1 MRLSR
6 KKVMGMPDYRHA
18 LIIILVMGLI
28 TLATRILPVLI
39 FGRGEK
45 VPDYIMYLGRV
56 VPYTA
61 MGLLIV
67 YCLRD
72 VPVLEAPHALP
83 EAISLAVVVLT
94 YLWKRNSIL
103 SVVIGTVLYM
113 VLVQMVF

>member
-1 MRLSR
+1 MI
-6 KKVMGMPDYRHA
+6 VIA
-18 LIIILVMGLI
+18 VMGLAV
-28 TLATRILPVLI
+28 LATRIVPVLI

-45 VPDYIMYLGRV
+45 VPEFILYLGRV

-72 VPVLEAPHALP
+72 MPLLEAPYGLP
-83 EAISLAVVVLT
+83 EIISLAVVTGT
-94 YLWKRNSIL
+94 YLWKRNTIL

-113 VLVQMVF
+113 FLVQSIF

>member
-1 MRLSR
+1 MT
-6 KKVMGMPDYRHA
+6 DIHA
-18 LIIILVMGLI
+18 MLIILVIGLA
-28 TLATRILPVLI
+28 TLLTRILPVLI

-45 VPDYIMYLGRV
+45 VPGYIVYLGKV

-72 VPVLEAPHALP
+72 VSFLEGSHGLP
-83 EAISLAVVVLT
+83 EIIALAVVSIS
-94 YLWKRNSIL
+94 YIWKKNAIL

-113 VLVQMVF
+113 FLLQMVF

>member
-1 MRLSR
+1 
-6 KKVMGMPDYRHA
+6 MPDMRHA
-18 LIIILVMGLI
+18 MIIILVMGLM

-45 VPDYIMYLGRV
+45 VPDYILYLGKV

-72 VPVLEAPHALP
+72 VQVTESPHALP
-83 EAISLAVVVLT
+83 ELISITAVTLT
-94 YLWKRNSIL
+94 YLWKRNTIL
-103 SVVIGTVLYM
+103 SVVVGTVLYM
-113 VLVQMVF
+113 ILIQKVF

>member
-1 MRLSR
+1 
-6 KKVMGMPDYRHA
+6 MPDVRHA
-18 LIIILVMGLI
+18 MIIILVMGLM

-45 VPDYIMYLGRV
+45 VPDYILYLGKV

-72 VPVLEAPHALP
+72 VQVTESPHALP
-83 EAISLAVVVLT
+83 ELISITAVTLT
-94 YLWKRNSIL
+94 YLWKRNTIL
-103 SVVIGTVLYM
+103 SVVVGTVLYM
-113 VLVQMVF
+113 ILIQKVF

>member
-1 MRLSR
+1 MI
-6 KKVMGMPDYRHA
+6 VIA
-18 LIIILVMGLI
+18 VMGLAV
-28 TLATRILPVLI
+28 LATRIVPVLI

-45 VPDYIMYLGRV
+45 VPEFILYLGRV

-72 VPVLEAPHALP
+72 MPLLEAPYGLP
-83 EAISLAVVVLT
+83 EIISLAVVTGT

-103 SVVIGTVLYM
+103 SVVIGTALYM
-113 VLVQMVF
+113 FLVQSIF

>member
-1 MRLSR
+1 MT
-6 KKVMGMPDYRHA
+6 DIHA
-18 LIIILVMGLI
+18 MLIILVIGLA
-28 TLATRILPVLI
+28 TLLTRILPVLI

-45 VPDYIMYLGRV
+45 VPGYIVYLGKV

-72 VPVLEAPHALP
+72 VSFLEGSHSLP
-83 EAISLAVVVLT
+83 EIIALAVVSIS
-94 YLWKRNSIL
+94 YIWKKNAIL

-113 VLVQMVF
+113 FLLQMVF